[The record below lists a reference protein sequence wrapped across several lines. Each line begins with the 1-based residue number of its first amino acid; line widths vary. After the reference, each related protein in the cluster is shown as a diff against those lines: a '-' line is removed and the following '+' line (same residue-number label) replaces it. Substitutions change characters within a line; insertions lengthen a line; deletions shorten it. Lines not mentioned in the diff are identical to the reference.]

1 MTIKEMQERKR
12 ELGFTNE
19 TVAALSGI
27 PLGTVQKI
35 FAGTTKAP
43 RRHTVEELE
52 RVLRPAAGA
61 AAKAGR
67 TPEQPLQNLQDAA
80 GYAHG
85 PGAAASLTVHES
97 GSGYAADLGQGRYTI
112 ADYEALP
119 EDRRAE
125 LIDGCLY
132 DMAAPTI
139 VHQTIILQ
147 IYQQLFPCTEK
158 HPACRIF
165 TAPLDVRLDKDDHTV
180 VQPDLFIICRESDG
194 DMQRING
201 APDFIIEVL
210 SPASRYHDM
219 YRKLNKYRKAGVREY
234 WIIDPERKKVTVY
247 DFEHDELPATHP
259 FYETVPVLISGGEC
273 SVDFNKVEEMLQR
286 YTGGRA

>member
-52 RVLRPAAGA
+52 RVLRPAAGVT
-61 AAKAGR
+61 AKAGE
-67 TPEQPLQNLQDAA
+67 TPEQPFQNLQDAA
-80 GYAHG
+80 GYA
-85 PGAAASLTVHES
+85 T
-97 GSGYAADLGQGRYTI
+97 DLGQGRYTI

-158 HPACRIF
+158 HPACRLF

-180 VQPDLFIICRESDG
+180 VQPDLFIICGESDG

-259 FYETVPVLISGGEC
+259 FHETVPVLISQGKC